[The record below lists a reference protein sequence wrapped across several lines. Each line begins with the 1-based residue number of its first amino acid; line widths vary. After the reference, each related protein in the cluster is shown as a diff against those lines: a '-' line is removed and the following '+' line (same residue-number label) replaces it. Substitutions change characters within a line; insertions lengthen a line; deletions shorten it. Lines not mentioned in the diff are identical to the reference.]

1 MWFTAMEAQHWNW
14 LSSPLLRTSWQW
26 YRFMRGEETILP
38 NGKLLVFGSTHNNG
52 LSRELIP
59 EQTFRQP
66 LPLALLMQFHHLPF
80 YTRCQAASEKPLG
93 EEPHANTPSFVL
105 YYQLHGAGGGVWG
118 AEWIQPHSLEV
129 CPSVFFPLG
138 FCFSG
143 LCLSVHIVLFRPKVP
158 TPTLWEMVRCLSR

>member
-105 YYQLHGAGGGVWG
+105 GHLKKCIISQMFLWR
-118 AEWIQPHSLEV
+118 IQNWDH
-129 CPSVFFPLG
+129 FFQG
-138 FCFSG
+138 IDC
-143 LCLSVHIVLFRPKVP
+143 R
-158 TPTLWEMVRCLSR
+158 